1 MLCYCF
7 CIDDCDKTL
16 IKPAIMRHVLNT
28 TTEKNRKAMVG
39 NAAEKQV
46 DSNSA
51 NNGMTVTKTN
61 LMVFCYT

>member
-1 MLCYCF
+1 
-7 CIDDCDKTL
+7 
-16 IKPAIMRHVLNT
+16 MRHVLNM

-46 DSNSA
+46 DSHSA